1 MPYHI
6 KTPKTLG
13 TGDLYWK
20 GDNTWTDTYS
30 DRKQYSSE
38 SDADAQA
45 ATTVTRTIG
54 DKTYTYQP
62 NWWKNSTVVSE

>member
-30 DRKQYSSE
+30 ERKQYASE

-45 ATTVTRTIG
+45 STTVTRTIG

>member
-38 SDADAQA
+38 SDANTQA

>member
-38 SDADAQA
+38 SDANTHA

>member
-20 GDNTWTDTYS
+20 GDNTWTETYS

-38 SDADAQA
+38 SDANTQA